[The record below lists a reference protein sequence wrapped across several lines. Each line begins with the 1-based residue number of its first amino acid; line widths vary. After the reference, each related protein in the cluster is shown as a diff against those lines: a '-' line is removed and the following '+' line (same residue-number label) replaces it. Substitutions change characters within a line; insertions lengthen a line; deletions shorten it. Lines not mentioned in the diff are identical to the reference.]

1 MHYLVVARNGF
12 ETVAMSA
19 TSLDEAERIRD
30 GFVEDNARR
39 VQRATRETSA
49 SIAMAVLVDAD
60 VVILSRAH
68 AGTLYREG

>member
-12 ETVAMSA
+12 ETVAMPA
-19 TSLDEAERIRD
+19 TSLEEAERIRD
-30 GFVEDNARR
+30 GFVEDSERR
-39 VQRATRETSA
+39 TRRASRETNA
-49 SIAMAVLVDAD
+49 AIAIAVAAD